1 MDQESKSKQQLEKD
15 LAQALTEGE
24 MAANDPDEAALGRL
38 SPRYVARAQ
47 AEKDP
52 IVEETN
58 IVRSVIREI
67 DDRYDDY
74 MQRARANAK
83 GERDEGGD
91 GSIPSDE

>member
-1 MDQESKSKQQLEKD
+1 MDQESKSKEQLEQD

-24 MAANDPDEAALGRL
+24 MAANDPDEAALDRL